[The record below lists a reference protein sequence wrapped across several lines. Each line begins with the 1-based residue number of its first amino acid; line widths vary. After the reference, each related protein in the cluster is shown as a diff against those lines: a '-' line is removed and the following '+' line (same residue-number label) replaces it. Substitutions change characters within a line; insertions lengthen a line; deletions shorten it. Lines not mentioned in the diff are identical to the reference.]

1 MANRRAGRIGL
12 QTGRSLR
19 RGLTAVLLSIWLLP
33 ATFSDAVSLP
43 TRGADEIRAL
53 WVTRATLTSPEKI
66 KQLVGHATEA
76 GFNTLIVQVRGRGEA
91 YYQSRWEPR
100 AKELAGQEPTFDP
113 LALVLKEAKASNL
126 KVHAWINTVLLANL
140 DDLPPMPTHV
150 FNKHPEWLA
159 VHRSVAPQLYTLDPA
174 APQYRQQLVEACKR
188 DMLELEGLYL
198 SPAHPAVKE
207 HLYSIFMDVLEKY
220 DVHGL
225 HFDYVRLPNPSFD
238 YSRTALDRFRHVIEK
253 QLSERERQLLARVA
267 ATDPLVYANTYPDEW
282 QQFHRDQIT
291 ELVERIYHG
300 VKARKPHVEV
310 SAAVFGNDQDAFTR
324 RFQDWK
330 RWLRM
335 GILDIVCPMA
345 YSPDTE
351 TFRQQIA
358 TAHAHAVGRRVWA
371 GIGAYRIPVESTM
384 EKIRVA
390 REIGVNGFVL
400 FSYDSAIRVSE
411 TNPGGDYLL
420 RIKHAGLDAKDK
432 R

>member
-1 MANRRAGRIGL
+1 MANRDAGRTKP
-12 QTGRSLR
+12 QANRSAPVA
-19 RGLTAVLLSIWLLP
+19 LTAILFLCCLLP
-33 ATFSDAVSLP
+33 ATCSDAVSSH
-43 TRGADEIRAL
+43 TGRQDEVRAL

-66 KQLVGHATEA
+66 KQLINQATEA
-76 GFNTLIVQVRGRGEA
+76 GFNTLIVQVRGRGDA

-100 AKELAGQEPTFDP
+100 AKELTGQEPTFDP
-113 LALVLKEAKASNL
+113 LALVLKEAKSANL

-150 FNKHPEWLA
+150 LNKHPEWLA
-159 VHRSVAPQLYTLDPA
+159 VHRSVAAQLYTLDPA
-174 APQYRQQLVEACKR
+174 APQYRQQLIEACKR
-188 DMLELEGLYL
+188 DMSELEGLYL

-267 ATDPLVYANTYPDEW
+267 ATDPLVYANTYPEEW
-282 QQFHRDQIT
+282 QQFHRDQVT

-358 TAHAHAVGRRVWA
+358 IAYAHAAGRRVWA
-371 GIGAYRIPVESTM
+371 GIGAYRIPVESTL
-384 EKIRVA
+384 EKIRTA
-390 REIGVNGFVL
+390 REIGVQGFVL

-420 RIKHAGLDAKDK
+420 RIKQAVLDAKEK
-432 R
+432 

>member
-1 MANRRAGRIGL
+1 MANRHAGRPEPQANHSAPVALMAIL
-12 QTGRSLR
+12 FLCC
-19 RGLTAVLLSIWLLP
+19 LLP
-33 ATFSDAVSLP
+33 ATCSDAVSSH
-43 TRGADEIRAL
+43 TGRQDEVRAL
-53 WVTRATLTSPEKI
+53 WVTRATLTAPEKI
-66 KQLVGHATEA
+66 KQLINQATEA
-76 GFNTLIVQVRGRGEA
+76 GFNTLIVQVRGRGDA

-100 AKELAGQEPTFDP
+100 AKELTGQEPTFDP
-113 LALVLKEAKASNL
+113 LALVLKEAKPANL

-140 DDLPPMPTHV
+140 DDLPTMPTHV
-150 FNKHPEWLA
+150 LNKHPEWLA
-159 VHRSVAPQLYTLDPA
+159 VHRSVAAQLYTLDPA
-174 APQYRQQLVEACKR
+174 TPQYRQQLIEACKR
-188 DMLELEGLYL
+188 DMSELEGLYL

-220 DVHGL
+220 DVHGV

-282 QQFHRDQIT
+282 QQFHRDQVT

-358 TAHAHAVGRRVWA
+358 TAQAHAAGRRVWA
-371 GIGAYRIPVESTM
+371 GIGAYRIPVESTL
-384 EKIRVA
+384 EKIRAA
-390 REIGVNGFVL
+390 REIGVQGFVL

-420 RIKHAGLDAKDK
+420 RIKQAVLDVKEK
-432 R
+432 